1 MSTPDGWEFRLSPDR
16 KQFAI
21 WEPGNEPWFVPVP
34 SMQGRFIG
42 SGEMDRLG
50 WTRFT
55 PMADGNRADGLSEAA
70 DAVER
75 LTADGEHDPD
85 CLADE
90 LRLLA
95 RKARSEFTEA
105 EQRRARDAD
114 PAALRDRIIE
124 ALLTPR
130 YGGPQHNTLG
140 GLPLTA
146 TPEEARRH
154 RAGQIAD
161 VVLPLLSPPAVQRA
175 DRIVAYVPADGR
187 PGNGLHCRRC
197 TPTPRPR
204 RNLWTPVTSEE
215 LPDGGTCTTCGTDVL
230 IDDQGSDEQ

>member
-1 MSTPDGWEFRLSPDR
+1 MSTPDDWEFRLSPDR
-16 KQFAI
+16 RQFAV

-34 SMQGRFIG
+34 AMRGRFVG

-55 PMADGNRADGLSEAA
+55 PLADGNRADGLSEAA

-85 CLADE
+85 YLADE

-95 RKARSEFTEA
+95 RKARAEFTET
-105 EQRRARDAD
+105 QQHPTDVD

-124 ALLTPR
+124 ALLAPR
-130 YGGPQHNTLG
+130 YGGPQHNTPG

-146 TPEEARRH
+146 TSEEIRRH

-161 VVLPLLSPPAVQRA
+161 VVLPLLSPSAVQRTN
-175 DRIVAYVPADGR
+175 RIVAYIPAAGR

-197 TPTPRPR
+197 IPTPRPR
-204 RNLWTPVTSEE
+204 RNLWTPVTAEE
-215 LPDGGTCTTCGTDVL
+215 LESGGTCTTCGVDVL